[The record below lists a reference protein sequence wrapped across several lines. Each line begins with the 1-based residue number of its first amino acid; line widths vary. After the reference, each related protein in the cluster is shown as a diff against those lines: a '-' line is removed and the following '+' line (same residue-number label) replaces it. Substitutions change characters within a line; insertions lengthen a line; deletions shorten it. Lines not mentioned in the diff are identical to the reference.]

1 MTNTITKTTHVNAP
15 IGRVWRAISDH
26 NEFGQWFKVALDQPF
41 AVGQE
46 STGKMTYPGYE
57 GYPWFAKVVA
67 IEPTRRLAYDWVPG
81 PAEIGQDLSNE
92 PRTRVEFLLEPEANG
107 TRVTIIESGFDKLPE
122 ARRESVV
129 RGNTEGWTLQIE
141 NLREYAEAR
150 AEA

>member
-1 MTNTITKTTHVNAP
+1 MTNTITKTTLVKAP
-15 IGRVWRAISDH
+15 IERVWRAISDH

-41 AVGQE
+41 AVGQD

-57 GYPWFAKVVA
+57 GYPWFAHVLA
-67 IEPTRRLAYDWVPG
+67 IEPNRRLAYDWVPG

-92 PRTRVEFLLEPEANG
+92 QRTRVEFLLEAEADG

-122 ARRESVV
+122 ERRESVL
-129 RGNTEGWTLQIE
+129 RGNTKGWDAQAD

>member
-1 MTNTITKTTHVNAP
+1 MTNTITKTTYVKAP
-15 IGRVWRAISDH
+15 IERVWRAISDH

-41 AVGQE
+41 AVGQD

-57 GYPWFAKVVA
+57 GYPWFGRVLA
-67 IEPTRRLAYDWVPG
+67 IEPNHRLAYEWVPG

-92 PRTRVEFLLEPEANG
+92 LRTNVEFLLEPEGDG

-122 ARRESVV
+122 ERRESVL
-129 RGNTEGWTLQIE
+129 RGNTKGWDAQAD